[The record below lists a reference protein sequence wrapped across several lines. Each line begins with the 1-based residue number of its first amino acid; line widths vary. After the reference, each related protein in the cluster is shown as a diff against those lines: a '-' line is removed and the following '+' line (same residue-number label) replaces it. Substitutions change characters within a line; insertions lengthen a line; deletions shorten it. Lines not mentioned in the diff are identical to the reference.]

1 MAGPARE
8 GIGRRPARRAS
19 RLGAAAVL
27 LALAGCGGSG
37 GGGGATTVATT
48 TVPALGADPAA
59 TAPVP
64 PDATATTA
72 AAGPGA
78 TTDPTSATPAPGSP
92 ATTGAP
98 ATAAPPAP
106 VLRLGGADLG
116 VTRVGAPFRQG
127 VAAISGS
134 LGRPTADPAPD
145 SACIGAQ
152 DETSWAGFRLASSDG
167 KVSGWLSTGTNL
179 ATPAG
184 VRVGSTIAALRQA
197 HGAALQVRPAPEPDA
212 VAVFVVTGAG
222 LGGTLTGTAPADTV
236 TSISNGT
243 CEAV

>member
-1 MAGPARE
+1 MAVVARD
-8 GIGRRPARRAS
+8 GIGRRPAARRAS
-19 RLGAAAVL
+19 RLGVTAAL
-27 LALAGCGGSG
+27 LGLAGCG
-37 GGGGATTVATT
+37 GGGGATTAATT

-59 TAPVP
+59 TAPAP

-72 AAGPGA
+72 TGGPGA
-78 TTDPTSATPAPGSP
+78 TTGPTSATPSPGSP

-98 ATAAPPAP
+98 ATPPPPAP
-106 VLRLGGADLG
+106 VLRLGGNDLG
-116 VTRVGAPFRQG
+116 VTRVGAPFREG

-134 LGRPTADPAPD
+134 LGRPAADPAPD

-222 LGGTLTGTAPADTV
+222 LGGTLTGTTPTDTV

>member
-1 MAGPARE
+1 MAVVARD
-8 GIGRRPARRAS
+8 GIGRRPAARRAS
-19 RLGAAAVL
+19 RLGVAGAL
-27 LALAGCGGSG
+27 LGLAGCGGSG
-37 GGGGATTVATT
+37 GGATNAAATT
-48 TVPALGADPAA
+48 TMAPVLGADPAA
-59 TAPVP
+59 TTPPVP
-64 PDATATTA
+64 PDATATTTTGA
-72 AAGPGA
+72 PGA
-78 TTDPTSATPAPGSP
+78 ATGPTSATPSP
-92 ATTGAP
+92 AATTGAP
-98 ATAAPPAP
+98 ATAPPPAP
-106 VLRLGGADLG
+106 VLRLGGNDLG
-116 VTRVGAPFRQG
+116 VTRVGAPFREG

-184 VRVGSTIAALRQA
+184 VRVSSTIAALRQS

-222 LGGTLTGTAPADTV
+222 LGGTLTGTAPTDTV